1 MTDAQRRVTVSLVKR
16 LEALRRLIERHP
28 FASDAV
34 LAVAVAGFVQPEIWT
49 SDSYL
54 TASKAIYVPA
64 ALAMTLPLAW
74 RRRAP
79 FAVAAVVMGA
89 LVVESLAV
97 GSAPTPDS
105 ALVGWLIAI
114 YTVAAHRDRF
124 QALIGGA
131 FSLGAGL
138 VWI

>member
-1 MTDAQRRVTVSLVKR
+1 YAGRGIFSRRPSAFRLMTQSRLRVTVRGVTWFQT
-16 LEALRRLIERHP
+16 LRRLIERHP
-28 FASDAV
+28 FASDAA
-34 LAVAVAGFVQPEIWT
+34 LAAAIAAFLQPEIW
-49 SDSYL
+49 SSGDYL

-79 FAVAAVVMGA
+79 LTVVVIVMGA

-105 ALVGWLIAI
+105 SLVAWLLAI
-114 YTVAAHRDRF
+114 YTVAAHRER
-124 QALIGGA
+124 
-131 FSLGAGL
+131 
-138 VWI
+138 